1 MWSGGRKTRKA
12 QEKAAK
18 IAESDKNHNSE
29 GKNKINKKK
38 GTGSDDR

>member
-18 IAESDKNHNSE
+18 ITALDKTRNNEDKNKTN
-29 GKNKINKKK
+29 NKK
-38 GTGSDDR
+38 GTDSDDQ

>member
-18 IAESDKNHNSE
+18 IAELEKTRNSE
-29 GKNKINKKK
+29 GKNKTNKKK
-38 GTGSDDR
+38 GTDSDDR